1 MPRFGNRSTKELNTL
16 HPDLKEVLNEAIKH
30 FDFSIL
36 EGHRNEDR
44 QSKMVQEG
52 KSHLSYPNSKHNK
65 VPSEAVDFAPYP
77 IDFSDEERFI
87 YFAGFIMGIGKQK
100 GIELIWG
107 GDWNRDTQLKDNKFR
122 DLGHLELL

>member
-36 EGHRNEDR
+36 EGHRGKDKQNR
-44 QSKMVQEG
+44 MLSEG
-52 KSHLSYPNSKHNK
+52 KSHLAYPKGKHNK
-65 VPSEAVDFAPYP
+65 VPSEAVDIAPYP
-77 IDFSDEERFI
+77 IVWEDTSRFSF
-87 YFAGFIMGIGKQK
+87 FAGFITGIAKQK
-100 GIELIWG
+100 GIELRWG
-107 GDWNRDTQLKDNKFR
+107 GNWDNDPQMKENKWN